1 MPDSQEFIG
10 RKTLI
15 SCGNGV
21 IINKFNLSRI
31 FTKEEQGSG
40 MYRGKDGVEMVRRK
54 DELCVMIKGEIG
66 RHVAREAIAQGKRGK
81 EERLRLKPVDACG
94 V

>member
-1 MPDSQEFIG
+1 
-10 RKTLI
+10 
-15 SCGNGV
+15 
-21 IINKFNLSRI
+21 
-31 FTKEEQGSG
+31 

-54 DELCVMIKGEIG
+54 DELCVMIKGETG